1 MRLFSSMDAYHI
13 ASGFFMYNFIF
24 GLIFLVITFLV
35 SIFSYKVYKLTG
47 QDQLKLFSL
56 AFLGFSLAYAIRS
69 LIEFITFFSIKG
81 LLVDGVDRH
90 EITEVIF
97 PLRALS
103 EYAFMLFFI
112 GGLIL
117 LTYMTFKT
125 KNRPMLFLLFGTVF
139 LSLLLNPFPLF
150 LFHVLASL
158 FFVIIVIHYYK
169 NYKSKKKPQTFLV
182 FIAFVFLLLGNFTLV
197 FSMRHPSPFTLGR
210 ILELIA
216 YFFILTD
223 LILIYKKKK

>member
-1 MRLFSSMDAYHI
+1 MDAYHI
-13 ASGFFMYNFIF
+13 PSGFFVYNLVF
-24 GLIFLVITFLV
+24 GLIFLITTSLV
-35 SIFSYKVYKLTG
+35 SIFSYRVYKLTR
-47 QDQLKLFSL
+47 QDQLRLFSL

-69 LIEFITFFSIKG
+69 VIEFITFSRVRG
-81 LLVDGVDRH
+81 LLIDGVHRR
-90 EITEVIF
+90 EIAEVIF
-97 PLRALS
+97 PLRAVS

-139 LSLLLNPFPLF
+139 LSLLLNPLPLF
-150 LFHVLASL
+150 LFHVLASV
-158 FFVIIVIHYYK
+158 FFIIIVIHYYK
-169 NYKSKKKPQTFLV
+169 NYRIKKKLQSFLV
-182 FIAFVFLLLGNFTLV
+182 FLAFVFLFLGNLTLI
-197 FSMRHPSPFTLGR
+197 FSTRNPAPFTLGR
-210 ILELIA
+210 ILELVA

>member
-1 MRLFSSMDAYHI
+1 MDAYNI
-13 ASGFFMYNFIF
+13 SSGFFRYNLVF
-24 GLIFLVITFLV
+24 GLIFLITTLLV
-35 SIFSYKVYKLTG
+35 SLFAYKVYKLTK

-56 AFLGFSLAYAIRS
+56 AFLVFSLAYITR
-69 LIEFITFFSIKG
+69 LITDVTNFFRLNWILTEG
-81 LLVDGVDRH
+81 MNRH
-90 EITEVIF
+90 ELREVMF
-97 PLRALS
+97 LGVLS
-103 EYAFMLFFI
+103 DYAFMLFFI

-139 LSLLLNPFPLF
+139 LSLLLNPLPLF

-158 FFVIIVIHYYK
+158 FFIIIVIHYYK
-169 NYKSKKKPQTFLV
+169 NYKLKRKLQSFLV
-182 FIAFVFLLLGNFTLV
+182 FLAFVFLFLGNLTLI
-197 FSMRHPSPFTLGR
+197 FSTRNPMPFTLGR